1 MATHSTT
8 LFQPATLVLQ
18 DGTRIEARSF
28 GAHQARVGELVF
40 TTGMVGYPQSL
51 TDPSYRGQIMV
62 CTYPIIGS
70 YGVPDKS
77 AWESDEIQAS
87 AIIVSTYHYEPS
99 SAYST
104 QPLHEWLQAQNVCG
118 LEVVDTRLLAIK
130 LRDGGAQLA
139 KIVFDTQ
146 DEQRLEWD
154 DPNLRNM
161 VAEVSPK
168 QVEYYGKN
176 GAKTIVYID
185 CGGKRE
191 ILYNFLRR
199 GVRVI
204 RVPWNYDIFSLPE
217 KFDGV
222 FVSNGPGDPKIVKE
236 TIKTIQKVIAAKIPT
251 FGICLGNQLLAL
263 AAGGDTYKLKFGH
276 RSQNQPCVMSGT
288 KRCYMTTQNHGFAVG
303 KVPAGFET
311 WFVNANDQTC
321 EGIKHKKLPIFSV
334 QFHPESTPGPEDTTW
349 LFDEF
354 ISHI

>member
-1 MATHSTT
+1 MATNNTNI
-8 LFQPATLVLQ
+8 FAPATIVLQ
-18 DGTRIEARSF
+18 DGTRLEARSF
-28 GAHQARVGELVF
+28 GARSPRVGELVF

-70 YGVPDKS
+70 YGVPDER
-77 AWESDEIQAS
+77 AWESEHIQAS
-87 AIIVSTYHYEPS
+87 AIVVSTYHHAPS
-99 SAYST
+99 SAYSK
-104 QPLHEWLQAQNVCG
+104 QSLHEWLCAQNVCG
-118 LEVVDTRLLAIK
+118 LEVVDTRMLAKK
-130 LRDGGAQLA
+130 LRDEGAQLA
-139 KIVFDTQ
+139 KIIFDKR
-146 DEQRLEWD
+146 DEQELSWD
-154 DPNLRNM
+154 DPNLHNM

-168 QVEYYGKN
+168 EVEYYGRK
-176 GAKTIVYID
+176 GGKTIVYID

-204 RVPWNYDIFSLPE
+204 RVPWNYDIFSLSE
-217 KFDGV
+217 HFDGV

-236 TIKTIQKVIAAKIPT
+236 TIATIKKVIAAKIPT

-276 RSQNQPCVMSGT
+276 RSQNQPCVMVGT

-303 KVPAGFET
+303 RVPVGFNT

-321 EGIKHKKLPIFSV
+321 EGIRHKKLPIFSV

-354 ISHI
+354 ISYL